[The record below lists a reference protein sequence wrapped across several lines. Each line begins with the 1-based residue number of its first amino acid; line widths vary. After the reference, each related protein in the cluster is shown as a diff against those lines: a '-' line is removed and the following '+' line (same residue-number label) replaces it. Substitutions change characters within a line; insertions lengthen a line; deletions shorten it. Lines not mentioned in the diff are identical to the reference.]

1 MGTSGD
7 VRWGGND
14 SFSKT
19 ESLVSLVLGWD
30 EQPPES
36 VKISLLGEIAHFQT
50 DGKAS
55 GFPPT

>member
-1 MGTSGD
+1 M
-7 VRWGGND
+7 RWGGND

-55 GFPPT
+55 GFLPT